1 MKALR
6 LFLIITSSLVF
17 SACESELPANSPD
30 MGTRLKRGFRGEG
43 NLYIP
48 ENVARPTSPAA
59 ASSQF

>member
-1 MKALR
+1 MKALW
-6 LFLIITSSLVF
+6 LFLTIISPIIF
-17 SACESELPANSPD
+17 SACESELPDNSPD

-59 ASSQF
+59 SPNQF

>member
-1 MKALR
+1 MKALQ
-6 LFLIITSSLVF
+6 LFLIIAASLTL
-17 SACESELPANSPD
+17 SGCESELPDHSPD

-59 ASSQF
+59 APY

>member
-1 MKALR
+1 MKALQ
-6 LFLIITSSLVF
+6 LFLIISTSFVF
-17 SACESELPANSPD
+17 SACESELPDNSPD

-48 ENVARPTSPAA
+48 ENAARPNSPAA